1 MKNQRF
7 FFSKSQSDLPKN
19 ESESSK
25 ARLHPLTLVGI
36 LFNIPAILIWLTVWL
51 RSTGSLLGESIAAW
65 VRTQISGLV
74 LIFLWIGLPSMAL
87 VLGLNGFVRKQN
99 RPVNVVVSV
108 VSIALILL
116 IVVGVS
122 TLPESAIP

>member
-1 MKNQRF
+1 M
-7 FFSKSQSDLPKN
+7 N
-19 ESESSK
+19 EAESGK

-36 LFNIPAILIWLTVWL
+36 AFEIPAILIWLTVWL
-51 RSTGSLLGESIAAW
+51 RSTGSPLGESIAAW

-74 LIFLWIGLPSMAL
+74 LIFLWIALPSMAL

-99 RPVNVVVSV
+99 RPINILVSV